1 MELFK
6 YITSNQRKGCERNL
20 SGKLVTSVRLILLEA
35 WMKVKRLHD

>member
-20 SGKLVTSVRLILLEA
+20 SGKLVTSEA
-35 WMKVKRLHD
+35 DIVGSLNES